1 MKKSKLLKIVSLVL
15 GLSFILVA
23 CGQGGTNEPEKP
35 ATNGEG
41 QVSETQYKDTITV
54 AMTAQ
59 PPTLDASLTQSQV
72 TFGVAGNIFEQ
83 LYTMNA
89 EYIPTPELAE
99 SVEVSEDGLE
109 YVFTLRQG
117 VKFHNAKEMTADDVE
132 IGRAS
137 CRERV

>member
-83 LYTMNA
+83 LYK
-89 EYIPTPELAE
+89 I
-99 SVEVSEDGLE
+99 
-109 YVFTLRQG
+109 
-117 VKFHNAKEMTADDVE
+117 
-132 IGRAS
+132 
-137 CRERV
+137 